1 MAAMYSWYA
10 WRNATAEVRFA
21 ISDWYTMLP
30 VPARRA
36 CKPSAKQCARR
47 CVASPCG
54 VACCLI
60 CLSSS
65 VALRRSSVA
74 TACAQWMSKVRRST
88 TSLPPRRPLAFPFPA
103 LPVSFLAASSCMAM
117 RSFCICSTHISWEGI
132 MTLSNMSRAASSSP
146 STALCLLLLPP
157 SISSSSSSYGF
168 LRPRPAPPAP
178 GTTSTASFFFTL
190 TATASGAGGARAPAL
205 IPDAS
210 LSSFWK
216 SPADE

>member
-1 MAAMYSWYA
+1 
-10 WRNATAEVRFA
+10 
-21 ISDWYTMLP
+21 MLP
-30 VPARRA
+30 VPASRA
-36 CKPSAKQCARR
+36 CRPSAKQYARR

-74 TACAQWMSKVRRST
+74 TACAQWMSRVRRST

-103 LPVSFLAASSCMAM
+103 FPPASFLAASSCMAI

-157 SISSSSSSYGF
+157 SISSSSSSYRF
-168 LRPRPAPPAP
+168 LRPRPAPPPP
-178 GTTSTASFFFTL
+178 GTRSTASFFTL
-190 TATASGAGGARAPAL
+190 TATAAAAGGARARPL

-210 LSSFWK
+210 LSSPFWK
-216 SPADE
+216 STAEE